1 MFLVAKHY
9 QTLYAVCIL
18 DMFNLSGLISIRSM
32 ISKLVSK
39 QNTGKAFAVLAVVES
54 LVEGLSAEYYWIY
67 TATSNG
73 IFFLNSILIFRE
85 IDLILLWKVEP
96 EWHSGFVYCLNMLV
110 VLIVILPFSFCL
122 MKKLRRVEEFHF
134 QKESTVNFE
143 TAENTIKNMA
153 NTNM

>member
-1 MFLVAKHY
+1 
-9 QTLYAVCIL
+9 
-18 DMFNLSGLISIRSM
+18 MFNLSGLISIRSM

-73 IFFLNSILIFRE
+73 IFSLNSILIFRE
-85 IDLILLWKVEP
+85 IDLIFFGKVEP

-110 VLIVILPFSFCL
+110 VLVVILPFSFCL

-134 QKESTVNFE
+134 QKESPVNFE